1 MKSLMRFLLTR
12 KGQEP
17 GLELYKNEDASS
29 HFAKPR
35 RLVLTDPHLGTG
47 NSLLAG
53 LPFKKDINIGAVS
66 N

>member
-1 MKSLMRFLLTR
+1 MGFLLTR

-17 GLELYKNEDASS
+17 GFELCKNEDASS
-29 HFAKPR
+29 HFAKPK

-53 LPFKKDINIGAVS
+53 LPFKKDVDTGAVS
-66 N
+66 V